1 MIATYA
7 VMAFMAVILL
17 VGYIA
22 LVHKKEPWLLLLYV
36 CVTVVNTGYF
46 LISIAKTL
54 EFAIFANDFAYFG
67 SVFLSMSM
75 LLTIIKLC
83 GFEIKKSLLISLIA
97 IGGVMFAIIATSGI
111 LPWYYEEVSLVFVDG
126 AAKLKK
132 VYGVLHPTYLIYLLA
147 YFVAMVA
154 CIVQSLRKKMIAS
167 QKYAALLAAI
177 VFGNIA
183 VWFVEKFIPWD
194 FEFLSVSY
202 LFSEIIL
209 LGLYWMM
216 QDYVRSDL
224 IPPPANE
231 PTRAYA
237 LDIATMPMDEKIQRV
252 LSTMTPGEMLA
263 TREREILELILAN
276 KKRKEIADELC
287 LSENTI
293 KTYTRTLYGKLGVS
307 SREELYAL
315 LIK

>member
-83 GFEIKKSLLISLIA
+83 GFEIKKSLLIFLVA
-97 IGGVMFAIIATSGI
+97 GGVMFAIIATSGI
-111 LPWYYEEVSLVFVDG
+111 LPWYYKEVSLVFVG
-126 AAKLKK
+126 KAAKLKK
-132 VYGVLHPTYLIYLLA
+132 AYGVLHPTYLVYLLS
-147 YFVAMVA
+147 YFAAMVA

-167 QKYAALLAAI
+167 QRYASLLAVI

-224 IPPPANE
+224 IPSPANE
-231 PTRAYA
+231 PPRAYA

-252 LSTMTPGEMLA
+252 LSTMTHGEILA